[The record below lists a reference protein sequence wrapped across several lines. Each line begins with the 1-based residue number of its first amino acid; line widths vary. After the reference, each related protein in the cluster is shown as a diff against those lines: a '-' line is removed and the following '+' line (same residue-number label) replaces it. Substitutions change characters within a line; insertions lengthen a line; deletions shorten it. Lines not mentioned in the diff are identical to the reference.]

1 MLFHLVVHKDN
12 DSAYGVT
19 VPALEGCFSAGDT
32 LEEAVAN
39 SKEAILF
46 HLEGLLEDG
55 LEPAV
60 LNPTLDE
67 LRTNPD
73 YQDGFLVSVDIDISQ
88 YTLKPER
95 FNVSWSKNILRQVD
109 MYVAKTHDNRSNF
122 LAKAAIEYMQK

>member
-1 MLFHLVVHKDN
+1 MLFHLVVHKDQ
-12 DSAYGVT
+12 DSTYGVT

-46 HLEGLLEDG
+46 HLEGVLDDG
-55 LEPAV
+55 IEPAIH
-60 LNPTLDE
+60 NPTLDD
-67 LRTNPD
+67 LKANPD
-73 YQDGFLVSVDIDISQ
+73 YQDGLLVSVDIDISQ

-109 MYVAKTHDNRSNF
+109 EYVTKTHDNRSNF